1 MGSGPEKQEETWE
14 LLAGMWDGL
23 KLLAD
28 KLDLQHRPA

>member
-1 MGSGPEKQEETWE
+1 MGSGLEKQEGTGEP
-14 LLAGMWDGL
+14 LAGMWDGL